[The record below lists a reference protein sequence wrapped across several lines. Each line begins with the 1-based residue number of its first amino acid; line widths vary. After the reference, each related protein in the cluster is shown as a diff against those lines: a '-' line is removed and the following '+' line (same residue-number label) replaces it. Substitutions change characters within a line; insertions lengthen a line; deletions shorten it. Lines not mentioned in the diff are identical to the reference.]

1 MSLSI
6 RLCIDQYL
14 FKIIN
19 SYYDLFVSYKRV
31 IYLKNKNIWFFVIL
45 FCVFAY
51 SFFWYTTL
59 NAFPY
64 LPEFNQLYRLMLC
77 IFMEVIV
84 LLLWFKLE
92 KQRERVI
99 ISRVQL
105 LFATNE
111 DNIYELKKMWF
122 KKCVS
127 ANLNSYLEIAENI
140 DKVLTL
146 KEKYKSVFA
155 SDANSFG
162 RLIFTSDSKNRLLAM
177 FMGIVAALIA
187 LTISTGVNIYSIFI
201 FFENYSLSKFIAHVF
216 VFSVFLML
224 FILIIKG
231 LIIAFVELIST
242 FGDQLDKDRATSK
255 RRSRI
260 FINQLLY
267 FYDLPKP
274 KIRITNEGKVH

>member
-1 MSLSI
+1 MGN
-6 RLCIDQYL
+6 L

-31 IYLKNKNIWFFVIL
+31 IYLKNKNIWFFVIS
-45 FCVFAY
+45 FCAFAY

-92 KQRERVI
+92 KQRERII

-146 KEKYKSVFA
+146 KE
-155 SDANSFG
+155 
-162 RLIFTSDSKNRLLAM
+162 
-177 FMGIVAALIA
+177 
-187 LTISTGVNIYSIFI
+187 
-201 FFENYSLSKFIAHVF
+201 
-216 VFSVFLML
+216 
-224 FILIIKG
+224 
-231 LIIAFVELIST
+231 
-242 FGDQLDKDRATSK
+242 
-255 RRSRI
+255 
-260 FINQLLY
+260 
-267 FYDLPKP
+267 
-274 KIRITNEGKVH
+274 

>member
-1 MSLSI
+1 M
-6 RLCIDQYL
+6 
-14 FKIIN
+14 
-19 SYYDLFVSYKRV
+19 
-31 IYLKNKNIWFFVIL
+31 KNKNIWFFVIL

-146 KEKYKSVFA
+146 KEKYKSIFA